1 MDRRTIFLIGWA
13 VSFFLMDL
21 SPIYSGEDTAFPQR
35 VAQGRGISRDYI
47 IAIQGNF
54 DGDQG
59 VVALD
64 PRDLRVG
71 RRDNVTWINESNAE
85 VKMKFGKGTDCKEV
99 SVKSLG
105 WNLDPERCFETKD
118 SLRPR
123 GSTTIRFKDTGLY
136 TYQIEYVGK
145 NRKQHGIIHVQTEDR

>member
-1 MDRRTIFLIGWA
+1 MDRRTIFLIGWT
-13 VSFFLMDL
+13 VSLFMMGL
-21 SPIYSGEDTAFPQR
+21 SPVYSGEDTALSQR
-35 VAQGRGISRDYI
+35 VAQGRRIPRDYI

-71 RRDNVTWINESNAE
+71 RGDNVTWINESNVE

-99 SVKSLG
+99 SVKALG

-118 SLRPR
+118 ALRPR
-123 GSTTIRFKDTGLY
+123 GSTTFRFKDIGLY
-136 TYQIEYVGK
+136 NYQIEYLGK
-145 NRKQHGIIHVQTEDR
+145 NRKQNGIVRVQTEDR